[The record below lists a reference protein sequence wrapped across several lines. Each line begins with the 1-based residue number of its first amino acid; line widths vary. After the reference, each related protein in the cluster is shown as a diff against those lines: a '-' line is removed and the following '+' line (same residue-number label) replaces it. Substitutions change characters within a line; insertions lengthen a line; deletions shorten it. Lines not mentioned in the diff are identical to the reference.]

1 MCLECH
7 IFSHLQLRM
16 RVKWPL
22 AWGNLGSGH
31 EGRRYLESNKL
42 FANDNGKFP
51 AISGFRWL
59 HWPNAYAKICIR
71 NHSCCCKG
79 NFWLEWH
86 LFTVTFLGPPN
97 SVTEKRLIY
106 ERMFSR
112 KPILS
117 YASTNA
123 LTSRES

>member
-42 FANDNGKFP
+42 FATDNGKFP
-51 AISGFRWL
+51 AISGFRF
-59 HWPNAYAKICIR
+59 HWPNAYGKIRIH
-71 NHSCCCKG
+71 NHSCCRKG
-79 NFWLEWH
+79 HFWLVWH
-86 LFTVTFLGPPN
+86 LLTVTFLGPPN

-106 ERMFSR
+106 KRMLSR
-112 KPILS
+112 KSILS
-117 YASTNA
+117 NAS
-123 LTSRES
+123 LRI